1 MNLEL
6 DGVSKMGV
14 AVAIKNAARWAAL
27 GLTLAIF
34 SPLASAQQP
43 SPGATA
49 SAKELITITGTTA
62 LFSPLIAGVVEQA
75 KILYLQQNPALS
87 KDLNEIA
94 TQMRTDLQP
103 RFSELTEE
111 VARLYAA
118 NFTEQELKDILAF
131 YKTTAGKKLLAEQP
145 KIIDSSMKFAQDWAN
160 NLSDQV
166 IAKMRDELKKR
177 GHAL

>member
-1 MNLEL
+1 M
-6 DGVSKMGV
+6 SV
-14 AVAIKNAARWAAL
+14 AVAINNAARWAVL
-27 GLTLAIF
+27 GLTLVIF

-43 SPGATA
+43 APAAMA
-49 SAKELITITGTTA
+49 SAKELITITGTTT

-75 KILYLQQNPALS
+75 KVLYLQQNPALA

-94 TQMRTDLQP
+94 DLQP

-145 KIIDSSMKFAQDWAN
+145 KIVDTSMKFAQDWATK
-160 NLSDQV
+160 LSDQV
-166 IAKMRDELKKR
+166 IGKMRDELKKR